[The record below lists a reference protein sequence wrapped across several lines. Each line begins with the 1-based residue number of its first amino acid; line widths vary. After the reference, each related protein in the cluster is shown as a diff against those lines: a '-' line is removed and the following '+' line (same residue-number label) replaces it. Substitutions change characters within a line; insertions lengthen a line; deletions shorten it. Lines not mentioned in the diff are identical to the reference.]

1 MTSWLYERKP
11 KRDKMYSRRIWSSKK
26 IFSDKCVKLSS
37 LPTKKKYVMWAF
49 SKEDLKYLYNWE
61 SCIPIYIPVQWF
73 IGSKYE
79 WEIKYIKAYVTK
91 GDVLDYFWFP
101 HSMQRR
107 IIRGDVRYADLEQI
121 IFTVDRKKNEFANL
135 EDREIDKKER
145 ARAYQKEYYQRVIKP
160 KKDAY
165 RLTHPAKKSGRKK
178 KVKISKNIN
187 EFMSNL

>member
-1 MTSWLYERKP
+1 MTSWLYEREP

-26 IFSDKCVKLSS
+26 IFNDKWVRLSS
-37 LPTKKKYVMWAF
+37 LSTKKKYVMWAF
-49 SKEDLKYLYNWE
+49 SKEELKYLYNWE

-107 IIRGDVRYADLEQI
+107 IIRGDVRYADLEKI
-121 IFTVDRKKNEFANL
+121 LFTVDRKKNKFKKL
-135 EDREIDKKER
+135 EDREADKKKREK
-145 ARAYQKEYYQRVIKP
+145 AYQKEYYQNVTKP
-160 KKDAY
+160 KKEAD
-165 RLTHPAKKSGRKK
+165 RLA
-178 KVKISKNIN
+178 
-187 EFMSNL
+187 NLPKEMW